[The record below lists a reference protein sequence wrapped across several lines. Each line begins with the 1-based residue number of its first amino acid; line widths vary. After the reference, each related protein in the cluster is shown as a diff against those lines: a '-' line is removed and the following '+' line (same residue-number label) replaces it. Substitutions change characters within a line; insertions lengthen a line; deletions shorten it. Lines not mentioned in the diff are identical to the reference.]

1 MVAGFLDRPDYES
14 LLDRADVVV
23 SAAKGENF
31 GIAVVEAIAAGAWP
45 VLPDALA
52 YPEIIPV
59 SHHDDC
65 LYAEG
70 DWKRLAEVIAHSA
83 AGRLRRVA
91 RRGDGGPCVA
101 SDRRADGPSPRR
113 TPPTMSRAA

>member
-1 MVAGFLDRPDYES
+1 VVARGFLDRPDYEA
-14 LLDRADVVV
+14 LVDRADVVV

-59 SHHDDC
+59 SHHNDC
-65 LYAEG
+65 LYGEG
-70 DWKRLAEVIAHSA
+70 DLGKRLAEVIAHRA
-83 AGRLRRVA
+83 AGASAPGGLAEAMAVHAWPVTAERMDHRLDELLRR
-91 RRGDGGPCVA
+91 
-101 SDRRADGPSPRR
+101 
-113 TPPTMSRAA
+113 